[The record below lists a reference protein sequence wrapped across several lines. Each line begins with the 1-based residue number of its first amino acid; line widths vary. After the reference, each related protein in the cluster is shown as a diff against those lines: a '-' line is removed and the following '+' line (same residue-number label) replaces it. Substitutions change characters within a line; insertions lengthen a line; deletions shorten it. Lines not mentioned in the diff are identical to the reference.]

1 MRRLLLVGVLGC
13 TLASPTAAWNG
24 RGHMIVAAKAWENLT
39 PETKRAVKSLLR
51 HNPRYASWTAGVP
64 AASKGRAAFIRA
76 STWPDFIKSA
86 RGYTNDGLPS
96 AVAARNIGYA
106 DCLQHRYW
114 HFQDLPFSPDGTA
127 TAEPPTPNAETQI
140 ELFTEAL
147 SDSAT
152 SDEIKSYDLAWLIH
166 LVGDVHQ
173 PLHATQRFVSS
184 DTNGDRGGNDVTFCL
199 SSPCHSGR
207 PLHSFWDGAF
217 GGSEDLSSVIT
228 FARGMAT
235 PPATQADELSPAT
248 WLQESFDAA
257 KAQAYQPPIDNTLGP
272 VVLTSTYRNQTAVTA
287 TQRASLA
294 GVRLAKLLN
303 GMNLRTHVSPVVS
316 HRCPNGT

>member
-1 MRRLLLVGVLGC
+1 MKRLLVIGVLCC
-13 TLASPTAAWNG
+13 TLAAPTSAWNG

-64 AASKGRAAFIRA
+64 SASKVRAAFIRA

-86 RGYTNDGLPS
+86 RGYTNDDLPS
-96 AVAARNIGYA
+96 AEAARNIGYA

-114 HFQDLPFSPDGTA
+114 HFKDLPFSPDGTP
-127 TAEPPTPNAETQI
+127 THEPPNPNAETQI
-140 ELFTEAL
+140 RLFTEAL
-147 SDSAT
+147 SDAAT

-184 DTNGDRGGNDVTFCL
+184 DTNGDRGGNDVLQCL
-199 SSPCHSGR
+199 SSPCNTGK

-217 GGSEDLSSVIT
+217 GGSENLPSIIS
-228 FARGMAT
+228 FAHQMAS
-235 PPATQADELSPAT
+235 PPTTQANDLDPAV
-248 WLQESFDAA
+248 WLEESFDAA
-257 KAQAYQPPIDNTLGP
+257 KAKAYQPPIDNTLGP
-272 VVLTSTYRNQTAVTA
+272 VVLTNAYRNDAAVTA

-303 GMNLRTHVSPVVS
+303 GTNIAPHGSPVTAHS
-316 HRCPNGT
+316 CPSGI